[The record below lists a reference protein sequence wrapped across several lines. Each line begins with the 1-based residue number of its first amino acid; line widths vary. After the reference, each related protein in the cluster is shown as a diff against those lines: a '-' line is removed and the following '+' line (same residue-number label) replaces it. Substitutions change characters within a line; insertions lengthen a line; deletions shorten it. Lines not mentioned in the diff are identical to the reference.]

1 MALRNAYSFVCGS
14 AVLCSLYYYCPKSEN
29 SVKKKTMNL
38 TELTGNAEKGLRNIF
53 EKI

>member
-1 MALRNAYSFVCGS
+1 MRIEEYYS
-14 AVLCSLYYYCPKSEN
+14 PKSEN

-38 TELTGNAEKGLRNIF
+38 TELTGNAEKAIRNIF